1 MLNQGRIG
9 WSWLNL
15 DVVATALSGLAPR
28 GRVLDSS
35 ALSSVSDTSMHTPKK
50 ATHSAYRSTEMK
62 CLRMANSTHTGPTT
76 ASSCHPGHRA
86 SYPHEFL
93 GMGIFRSDAH
103 AGRRHSL
110 PPGSIV
116 AMSSAGYSL
125 AGCSPAEPASASPAE
140 SIISQFANPGSP
152 STVNQKTDI
161 EGMDFT

>member
-9 WSWLNL
+9 SSLPNP
-15 DVVATALSGLAPR
+15 DVAATALSGLAPR
-28 GRVLDSS
+28 GRALDSS

-50 ATHSAYRSTEMK
+50 ATHSAYRSAEMK
-62 CLRMANSTHTGPTT
+62 CLRMASSTHTGPTT
-76 ASSCHPGHRA
+76 ASSCHPRHCA

-103 AGRRHSL
+103 AGRRNSP
-110 PPGSIV
+110 PPGSV
-116 AMSSAGYSL
+116 VPMSSARYSP

-140 SIISQFANPGSP
+140 SIINQFVNPGSP
-152 STVNQKTDI
+152 STVNQKTDT

>member
-103 AGRRHSL
+103 AGRRHSP
-110 PPGSIV
+110 PPGSIF
-116 AMSSAGYSL
+116 AISSASYSL